1 MSHPEFLELVFQNR
15 SHGFPSG
22 FAKGGKPFAGVRG
35 VPASSPSFRSP
46 PAAGSK
52 RREQE
57 FFGDTPAPR
66 QGIPSAP
73 PFFECLFQKFG
84 VTHGNDLA
92 KPEAS

>member
-15 SHGFPSG
+15 SHGFPRG

-46 PAAGSK
+46 QQAGSK

-57 FFGDTPAPR
+57 FFGGHPRTPA
-66 QGIPSAP
+66 GDSLCT
-73 PFFECLFQKFG
+73 PFF
-84 VTHGNDLA
+84 
-92 KPEAS
+92 